1 MFDRTD
7 DNIFSFYSFPREI
20 RKGLYTSNAIEGFNA
35 KLKRETRKRIQMNS
49 EDNATVVITAICRSY
64 NSSRLG
70 RRMNGLNELDTETRK
85 GLGFNF

>member
-1 MFDRTD
+1 MEGNYIW
-7 DNIFSFYSFPREI
+7 NISIYFKYPEEVRRLI
-20 RKGLYTSNAIEGFNA
+20 YTTNAIEGFNA

>member
-1 MFDRTD
+1 
-7 DNIFSFYSFPREI
+7 
-20 RKGLYTSNAIEGFNA
+20 
-35 KLKRETRKRIQMNS
+35 MNS
-49 EDNATVVITAICRSY
+49 EDNAMVVITAICRSY